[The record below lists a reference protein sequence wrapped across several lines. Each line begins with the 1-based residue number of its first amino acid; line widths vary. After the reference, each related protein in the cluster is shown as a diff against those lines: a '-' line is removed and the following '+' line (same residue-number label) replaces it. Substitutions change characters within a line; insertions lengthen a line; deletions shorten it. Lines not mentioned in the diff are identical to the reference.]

1 MTMSLFK
8 FNKRINSR
16 RVRQSPRLCFGVFA
30 TLLLSVLQSVSQP
43 STPMPIS
50 PPCGTMFIVPP
61 AEMKVILFTWT
72 ASLGAKIYR
81 LQVASNQNFIPLLY
95 DLSTTSTSS
104 YPMTFTWNVLGST
117 YYWRVNASDSMGTSP
132 WSEICYFRVLHQDIL
147 IPIQTTLRSDKSSY
161 VPGDSV
167 KIFFSL
173 SNVGRDTIHL
183 NFSSSQQYDF
193 TATTSGSL
201 VWRWSYGKVFLP
213 IMLPGRLAPGQTITY
228 RESWNQQ
235 SNSGQQVP
243 SGSYIIQG
251 ILTIIPPPLVPS
263 ASTVITISPP
273 TDVHDEELLPREFIL
288 HQNYPNPFNPST
300 KIKFALPEK
309 ANVKLSIYNLLGE
322 KVAELVNGE
331 LTAGYHEVEFLAK
344 AIPSGVYFYELHAG
358 AFREVKKMI
367 LLK

>member
-1 MTMSLFK
+1 MIWKSTFRNSLTLIAMLF
-8 FNKRINSR
+8 F
-16 RVRQSPRLCFGVFA
+16 FA
-30 TLLLSVLQSVSQP
+30 SCVIAQP
-43 STPMPIS
+43 AVPTPIL
-50 PPCGTMFIVPP
+50 PPCGSTIFHNVGSPLIITFAWSPSP
-61 AEMKVILFTWT
+61 
-72 ASLGAKIYR
+72 GARSYR
-81 LQVASNQNFIPLLY
+81 LQVQSGQPSIPWPIVDITTVSNSVSVVFPPSAALI
-95 DLSTTSTSS
+95 
-104 YPMTFTWNVLGST
+104 LGT
-117 YYWRVNASDSMGTSP
+117 YNYYWRVNASDTVGTSP
-132 WSEICYFRVLHQDIL
+132 WSRQCFFYLVIRDIYPPS
-147 IPIQTTLRSDKSSY
+147 IHTLLGTDKSSY